1 MNVTIPRVRAVAKS
15 IHISGIPEAAGLLRA
30 VEPFYQDG
38 LITWKA
44 LIAACRFL
52 YAGYDLY
59 SPLTKA
65 NLLHEARRILY
76 LAEVITS

>member
-1 MNVTIPRVRAVAKS
+1 MIVTLPRVLAVAKS
-15 IHISGIPEAAGLLRA
+15 IHISGIPEALDLLRT

-52 YAGYDLY
+52 YAGYDQF
-59 SPLTKA
+59 SPATKA

-76 LAEVITS
+76 LAEAITS